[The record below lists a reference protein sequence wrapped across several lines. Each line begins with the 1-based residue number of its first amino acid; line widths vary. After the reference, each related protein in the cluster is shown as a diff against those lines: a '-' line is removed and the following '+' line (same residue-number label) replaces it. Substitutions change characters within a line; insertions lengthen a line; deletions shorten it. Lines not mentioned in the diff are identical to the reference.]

1 MTDIDGAPYWDGGLF
16 SNTPLGPA
24 INALEQAAG
33 GDRDVEREL
42 IVVEL
47 FPMRGAVP
55 QTLQDVLHRMM
66 QLQYTSRLTLDA
78 RFFDKISRI
87 VDLVD
92 RVDATLPPDSDVR
105 DDPTYREVRAYRR
118 IDHLNVVTSSLS
130 PELSN
135 ASDFS
140 RASVEARI
148 RAGYDDAIAQGIG
161 SPRAPGLRFGMTGGA
176 DAVQVP
182 RAS

>member
-1 MTDIDGAPYWDGGLF
+1 
-16 SNTPLGPA
+16 
-24 INALEQAAG
+24 
-33 GDRDVEREL
+33 
-42 IVVEL
+42 
-47 FPMRGAVP
+47 
-55 QTLQDVLHRMM
+55 MM

-92 RVDATLPPDSDVR
+92 RVDATSPPDSDVR

-118 IDHLNVVTSSLS
+118 IDHLNVVTSSLP

-161 SPRAPGLRFGMTGGA
+161 SPRAPGLRFGVTGGA
-176 DAVQVP
+176 AAVQVP